1 MEVSTAPSKSETAPV
16 LPLTGRSCAEPRA
29 GTAGQHKYQQNPP
42 ALSPI
47 TWIKAWGTP
56 VLSFH
61 KRVKWVGDF
70 DHIVILISK
79 SEYK

>member
-47 TWIKAWGTP
+47 TWIKA
-56 VLSFH
+56 
-61 KRVKWVGDF
+61 
-70 DHIVILISK
+70 
-79 SEYK
+79 